1 MSRFV
6 QDIFRFQVPVSD
18 LALVAV
24 GDSAEQLLHDVSG
37 LFLREKLVL
46 DDTIKKLA
54 AEAELRDDIEVV
66 VVLVELVDGDDV
78 RVVLG

>member
-1 MSRFV
+1 M
-6 QDIFRFQVPVSD
+6 SD